1 MNRLSESPRRHDV
14 VTIPIVWV
22 AVVLSMLVHLAAL
35 WIGLARLRDLAMAGP
50 EPGSTRALAVE
61 LAPRASPGAN
71 AAKATPPP
79 TIASRAAPRAA
90 AAPHAAA
97 RPARARPTRSR
108 PTLSKRPGNS
118 VIALDEPAPRSL
130 PPAGAIAVAPE
141 APVSSAAPRSAM
153 PPAPAADL
161 SAYIEQQRLARGETT
176 SPPVA
181 GGANAAAESD
191 LERRDRIVA
200 ANLGLD
206 RTPTFGHDSR
216 NAGGIFEIKE
226 LDYDDAEF
234 WFFGFDKDIDRNARQ
249 LIKVRKGDNPDIRIA
264 VVRKM
269 ISIIRENVTGDFLW
283 VSQRLGR
290 QVSLSARPGDNAELE
305 DFIMRDIFPGARP
318 P

>member
-1 MNRLSESPRRHDV
+1 M
-14 VTIPIVWV
+14 TIPIIWV
-22 AVVLSMLVHLAAL
+22 AVVLSMLVHVAAL
-35 WIGLARLRDLAMAGP
+35 WIGLARLRDLAIAGP

-71 AAKATPPP
+71 AAKAAPPP

-90 AAPHAAA
+90 AAPLAAA
-97 RPARARPTRSR
+97 RPARTRPTRPR
-108 PTLSKRPGNS
+108 PTLSKRPGKS
-118 VIALDEPAPRSL
+118 VIALGEPALRSL

-141 APVSSAAPRSAM
+141 APVSPAAPRSVM
-153 PPAPAADL
+153 PPPPAADL

>member
-1 MNRLSESPRRHDV
+1 M
-14 VTIPIVWV
+14 TIPIIWV
-22 AVVLSMLVHLAAL
+22 AVVLSMLVHLAVL
-35 WIGLARLRDLAMAGP
+35 WFGLARLRDLAKEGP
-50 EPGSTRALAVE
+50 EPGTSSALAVE
-61 LAPRASPGAN
+61 LAPRASRDANTAGA
-71 AAKATPPP
+71 ALPP

-90 AAPHAAA
+90 TAPHAAA
-97 RPARARPTRSR
+97 RPPRARPTPSR
-108 PTLSKRPGNS
+108 PTLSKRRRES
-118 VIALDEPAPRSL
+118 VIALDEGAGRPL
-130 PPAGAIAVAPE
+130 PPAGASEVAPE
-141 APVSSAAPRSAM
+141 APVRPAPGPATM
-153 PPAPAADL
+153 PPPPAEDL
-161 SAYIEQQRLARGETT
+161 SAYIERQRRARGETT
-176 SPPVA
+176 TRPVA
-181 GGANAAAESD
+181 GGTNAAAESD

-200 ANLGLD
+200 ANLGLN
-206 RTPTFGHDSR
+206 RTPTFGHDPR

-226 LDYDDAEF
+226 LNYDDAEF

-249 LIKVRKGDNPDIRIA
+249 LIEVRRGDNPDIRTA